1 MKLWYIVLP
10 SLCFIAST
18 QLPAWA
24 DIARPPPPGDQGTAI
39 AAVLVLVAC
48 VFGGLW
54 VARRIRRKNSPVDH
68 KLAVGK
74 PLTPISDSRPPSESV

>member
-1 MKLWYIVLP
+1 MILRYIVLP

-24 DIARPPPPGDQGTAI
+24 DIARPPPPGDEGTAI
-39 AAVLVLVAC
+39 AAILVLAGC

-54 VARRIRRKNSPVDH
+54 VARRIRRKNSSTDH
-68 KLAVGK
+68 KLAAGK
-74 PLTPISDSRPPSESV
+74 PVETISDARPPSESV